1 MDAADFKVTF
11 KIPLTSDPELPFKV
25 LSVPNGTPFTAV
37 LKFAAEEFKVSPATS
52 VDAEVVRELRQIRDR
67 VNHVLD
73 LVTTERK
80 VRAGVKFSSYERLYL
95 PVFVPV
101 EVNKSNN
108 DDTGDSF
115 EKISA
120 ETLSGVSNLN
130 LEQNKEFDPLGQEQV
145 SVNIGYR

>member
-25 LSVPNGTPFTAV
+25 LSVPDGTPFSAV
-37 LKFAAEEFKVSPATS
+37 LKFAAEEFKVPPAT

-67 VNHVLD
+67 VIHVLD

-80 VRAGVKFSSYERLYL
+80 VRAGVKFSSEERLYL

-145 SVNIGYR
+145 SVNIVYR